1 MSTRNL
7 GLDHIHLFV
16 KDLEEA
22 VAFYKGIG
30 LEFLAYTQHGA
41 NSCMM
46 QAPGTSILF
55 EIQEVGTIDV
65 PGVNH
70 LAFLV
75 DDLDGICADL
85 RARGCRLEG
94 PVKVKATER
103 YLATLRDPHGFLVQ
117 LVQK

>member
-1 MSTRNL
+1 MAPHNY

-22 VAFYKGIG
+22 IAFYKGIG
-30 LEFLAYTQHGA
+30 LEFLSYTQHGEK
-41 NSCMM
+41 SCMM
-46 QAPGTSILF
+46 QVPGTPLLF

-75 DDLDGICADL
+75 DGLDGMCSDL
-85 RARGCRLEG
+85 KAKGCKLEG
-94 PVKVKATER
+94 PTKVKATGR